1 MLIVTNNALTGLDG
15 LSGITSIAGDLR
27 IDQNQILTNCSLGI
41 YEPIAGTMHGWTTH
55 AYVPIWRT
63 RWNACS
69 CTRFVALLGAG
80 RVRRR
85 CRPTARGFDDAAQF
99 GERSRQGRGVM
110 SAAEGR
116 NRSEAVPV
124 PVASGPAMRRS
135 SSHRCTSV
143 ARSASNGGPLGSS
156 RAVGRTNDGVVA
168 INPLHRDNGFID

>member
-1 MLIVTNNALTGLDG
+1 MLEVNWTVSPEHAAMLGPSDEEMRRLAAHDPELFTEKLD
-15 LSGITSIAGDLR
+15 TTAGR
-27 IDQNQILTNCSLGI
+27 ASWCQT
-41 YEPIAGTMHGWTTH
+41 YPPISGTMHGWTTH

-85 CRPTARGFDDAAQF
+85 CRPTAREFDDAAQF

-124 PVASGPAMRRS
+124 PGGERSGNAQELIPSLHLRSEVGLQRRTLGILASG
-135 SSHRCTSV
+135 
-143 ARSASNGGPLGSS
+143 GK
-156 RAVGRTNDGVVA
+156 DQ
-168 INPLHRDNGFID
+168 